1 MSKKILII
9 VRLLIIGFG
18 TYQLVF
24 ANNSNNGE
32 NIALLNNQKSQL
44 LIERKSLRDEK
55 QALVDTLS
63 GVDQKI
69 LKLTQT
75 ID

>member
-9 VRLLIIGFG
+9 VRLLISGFG

-44 LIERKSLRDEK
+44 LIERKSLRDKK

-69 LKLTQT
+69 LKLTQI